1 MSTRLR
7 KPLRR
12 EQMDKLKGE
21 SMTKEHERMLKCD
34 RLRMKREQEVEE
46 IICSIIGGLAT
57 SLIPFAL
64 FFLY

>member
-1 MSTRLR
+1 
-7 KPLRR
+7 
-12 EQMDKLKGE
+12 MDKLKGE